1 MTDTRLCSITSALC
15 DINSKICDDNTVS
28 ELIRLYHDVLFMH
41 NTSIYLMYS
50 LSGSEYDTAKCL
62 YDITNVYLLKILE
75 SLKLKER
82 QANEKDNIH
91 SKN

>member
-1 MTDTRLCSITSALC
+1 MTDTRLCSITSTLR
-15 DINSKICDDNTVS
+15 DINSKIYDDDNTVS

-82 QANEKDNIH
+82 QAK
-91 SKN
+91 

>member
-1 MTDTRLCSITSALC
+1 MTDTRLCSITSALY
-15 DINSKICDDNTVS
+15 DINSKIYDDDNTVS

-50 LSGSEYDTAKCL
+50 LSGSDYDTAKCL
-62 YDITNVYLLKILE
+62 YDITSVYLLKILE

-82 QANEKDNIH
+82 QAKWKKQH
-91 SKN
+91 SQ